1 MGGRVSGAG
10 CRRRQSGAFV
20 PKLAA
25 YALLAFVLWL
35 MVATLVQPLL
45 SSQATRAVLQ
55 APVGLITSPINGVVS
70 QMVVHARDK
79 VEPGTIVA
87 TVRNPTVS
95 QEILTTLRS
104 QRLSLQSQLA
114 QLGNQ
119 YKSDNQEMRSVGQ
132 EAGVHREASLAQAW
146 EAWQIARRQRDVAHS
161 VVEEQEN
168 KVKTNQALL
177 EQGAISEQVM
187 NASVAQLNTAR
198 ANAAVAEQSFAG
210 QAQTVASAG
219 QGAFV

>member
-1 MGGRVSGAG
+1 MRVSKPDSVLFSLRQRRIAGAASARALG
-10 CRRRQSGAFV
+10 RNGRRRQSGAFV

-119 YKSDNQEMRSVGQ
+119 YKSDNQEMRS
-132 EAGVHREASLAQAW
+132 
-146 EAWQIARRQRDVAHS
+146 
-161 VVEEQEN
+161 
-168 KVKTNQALL
+168 
-177 EQGAISEQVM
+177 
-187 NASVAQLNTAR
+187 
-198 ANAAVAEQSFAG
+198 
-210 QAQTVASAG
+210 
-219 QGAFV
+219 